1 MNRVSCIVPV
11 YQVEKYLRKCIDS
24 LLNQTIAIDEI
35 ILVDDNSS
43 DRGGGICDEYA
54 CNNSNIVVIHND
66 KNMGASYSRN
76 AGLEKTTGDYVVFVD
91 SDDIVSN
98 TYIEDFLN
106 VFDNLNVSFVQCG
119 LENFEDDDELSTR
132 KETGN
137 QSISILS
144 NNEIIDALYGNGDTS
159 KVNFT
164 VWNKMYKREFIDGI
178 LFEEGK
184 ECEDVIF
191 ISELVLNKGVNCA
204 LLDNINYYYRQRT
217 DSVMG
222 RLRNNELDMI
232 GRHIIAY
239 SEVVRK
245 YNGSDSYVKECL
257 QARLANWYSSAIKRN
272 MLKSENAEIYKRF
285 YEDRK
290 RYSFMKN
297 KRIALAKRIAL
308 MFQF

>member
-1 MNRVSCIVPV
+1 
-11 YQVEKYLRKCIDS
+11 
-24 LLNQTIAIDEI
+24 
-35 ILVDDNSS
+35 
-43 DRGGGICDEYA
+43 
-54 CNNSNIVVIHND
+54 
-66 KNMGASYSRN
+66 MGASYSRN